1 MEVHAHACRLENIDI
16 KVSDEDMIIVLT
28 AGLPD
33 SYTPIIITFDA
44 LDPEKLTLNFII
56 NCLLNEEAQQVGP
69 QIKEDP
75 ESAAM
80 HAGQHGKGGVTILCF
95 YCLVQG
101 HFASV
106 CPIKAMDIKK
116 QEDEGHQQ
124 VKESLVASTAW
135 TFPEGL
141 YNSDAASKS
150 SGSSK
155 DFAM

>member
-1 MEVHAHACRLENIDI
+1 MHACARCLENVDI
-16 KVSDEDMIIVLT
+16 KVSDEDMIVILT

-44 LDPEKLTLNFII
+44 LDPEKLTLDFII
-56 NCLLNEEAQQVGP
+56 NCLLNEKARQVGP
-69 QIKEDP
+69 QIKEGP

-95 YCLVQG
+95 YCLTRG
-101 HFASV
+101 NFASV
-106 CPIKAMDIKK
+106 YPVKAMDIKK
-116 QEDEGHQQ
+116 REDEGHQQ

-141 YNSDAASKS
+141 YNSDTASES
-150 SGSSK
+150 SGSSE